1 MDFFTSFSVKHM
13 MITVIMMIQVMKG
26 VAAIEQVRIIQHQIF
41 ASMIDTVDRSIDQGG
56 GDTHRSTQRRGRRKK

>member
-1 MDFFTSFSVKHM
+1 M

-26 VAAIEQVRIIQHQIF
+26 MAAIEPVRIIQHQIF

-56 GDTHRSTQRRGRRKK
+56 GGDTHRSTQRRGRRKK